1 MLQGIA
7 ASDGI
12 GLGRVLL
19 LKEDSLIFDRD
30 RQADPETE
38 KARFALALRTFC
50 DNTMS
55 RMRHLQLSVSVEDSK
70 ILGSHVDIANDPE
83 VQEQILDLIGSGL
96 CAETALDQVCARY
109 ISAFKSSNDELTR
122 LRAEDIRDIRNA
134 LLHLLLGVDDSALLN
149 APMGSIL
156 VAEELSPSAM
166 ADLDTERIVG
176 LILENGGPTSHVSIL
191 ARTLGLPVVC
201 GVIDAAKKLSP
212 GDFVIVDGSRG
223 EVIPSPGERVVADY
237 RRRRE
242 AFLQER
248 RCMTEFKSRR
258 TVSADGHEYA
268 IRCNISVPSAAA
280 AAIEAGGEGVGL
292 FRTEYLFMNRS
303 SPPTEEEQADAY
315 SQVLEGAGGLPVVI
329 RTLDIGGDKN
339 VPCLDVRSE
348 DNPFL
353 GLRGVRWC
361 LQNQDVFLTQL
372 RALLRAGAGRNLR
385 ILLPMIS
392 TLQELR
398 SCRRLIDRAREE
410 LINEGLACAGSLPVG
425 VMIETPAA
433 AVIADHLAREASFLS
448 IGTNDLTG
456 YIMACDRGNP
466 GVSSLYDPLCPPVL
480 RVVRHAIACGRA
492 EGIPVCV
499 CGETASDPRMVPL
512 YMSYG
517 VSELSVSAAA
527 VTQVR
532 KAFSLWT
539 VDEADSLAGAAA
551 RLTTAREVHELLEG
565 ARRT

>member
-19 LKEDSLIFDRD
+19 LEEQSLIFDRD
-30 RQADPETE
+30 RRADPEAE

-55 RMRHLQLSVSVEDSK
+55 RMRHLQLSVSVEDSR

-83 VQEQILDLIGSGL
+83 VRDQILSLIGSGL
-96 CAETALDQVCARY
+96 CAEAALDQVSGQY
-109 ISAFKSSNDELTR
+109 IAAFASSNDELTR

-134 LLHLLLGVDDSALLN
+134 LLHLLLGVDNSALLN

-166 ADLDTERIVG
+166 ADLDTQRIVG
-176 LILENGGPTSHVSIL
+176 LVLENGGPASHVSIL

-201 GVIDAAKKLSP
+201 GVRDAVSKLSP

-223 EVIPSPGERVVADY
+223 EVIPSPGDKVVADY
-237 RRRRE
+237 RNRRQAYLE
-242 AFLQER
+242 ER
-248 RCMTEFKSRR
+248 RCMNEFKSRR
-258 TVSADGHEYA
+258 TVSADGHEYSLY
-268 IRCNISVPSAAA
+268 CNISMPSAAQG
-280 AAIEAGGEGVGL
+280 AIAAGGEGVGL
-292 FRTEYLFMNRS
+292 FRTEYLFMNRT
-303 SPPTEEEQADAY
+303 SPPTEEEQTAAY
-315 SQVLEGAGGLPVVI
+315 SQALEGAGGLPVVI

-339 VPCLDVRSE
+339 VPCLGVCKE

-361 LQNQDVFLTQL
+361 LENQDVFLTQL

-392 TLQELR
+392 TLSELR
-398 SCRRLIDRAREE
+398 ACRRLIDRAREE
-410 LINEGLACAGSLPVG
+410 LVNEGQPCAGSLPVG

-433 AVIADHLAREASFLS
+433 AVAADHLSREASFLS

-466 GVSSLYDPLCPPVL
+466 GVTGLYDPFCPPVL

-492 EGIPVCV
+492 GGVPVSV
-499 CGETASDPRMVPL
+499 CGETAADPRMVPL

-517 VSELSVSAAA
+517 VSGLSVSASA
-527 VTQVR
+527 VPRVR
-532 KAFSLWT
+532 KTFSLWT
-539 VDEADSLAGAAA
+539 KAEADSLAEAAA
-551 RLTTAREVHELLEG
+551 RLSTTREVHELLDG
-565 ARRT
+565 ARRA